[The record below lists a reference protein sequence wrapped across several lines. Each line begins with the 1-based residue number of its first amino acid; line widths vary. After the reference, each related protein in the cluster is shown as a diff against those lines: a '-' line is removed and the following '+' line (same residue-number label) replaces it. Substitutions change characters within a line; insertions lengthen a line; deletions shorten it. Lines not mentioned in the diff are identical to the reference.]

1 LSNSK
6 SKTQQ
11 SSKTSLKSKARA
23 RAKPVASKTLSG
35 KASPKDLPLTFDL
48 SAAGLAIGHQPT
60 HALSPQDE
68 ALFRAFQSNL
78 LSLISHE
85 LRTPL
90 MGVLNSMMLLEESP
104 PGISAAELITMARR
118 NAQRLHRSLSTIL
131 DVAAIESQGFRARL
145 REVDLAHIVRG
156 RVDQFKT
163 VMKDRGIDLKFE
175 PGTECVILADPLKIG
190 RAVDL
195 CLEMLALRAKEKSSA
210 SLRIS
215 STKDAQL
222 SVTISGEL
230 MAGAEKAWDQAWAQ
244 SVTGFEGG
252 VASPGS
258 AFAGVM
264 QSEQAFLSRMEEG
277 LGSELLLVHE
287 IMRLHDGKFVEERE
301 AERVTLELRLPL
313 PNSTENLRRVLAS
326 RAADASDGVFSVALI
341 LLKVPK
347 AVAIEKFRSD
357 VKKLLY
363 RGTDGVYPVDER
375 GEVAIVMEDYQKKDL
390 PKFIERLEKSLGG
403 SIRVGMAHCPED
415 VAETIELLEKAQSKL
430 K

>member
-1 LSNSK
+1 M
-6 SKTQQ
+6 
-11 SSKTSLKSKARA
+11 
-23 RAKPVASKTLSG
+23 
-35 KASPKDLPLTFDL
+35 
-48 SAAGLAIGHQPT
+48 GHQPK
-60 HALSPQDE
+60 HALSVQDE

-104 PGISAAELITMARR
+104 PGISSAELITMARR

-163 VMKDRGIDLKFE
+163 VLKDRGMRLEFE
-175 PGTECVILADPLKIG
+175 SVMAASESVILADTVKIG

-195 CLEMLALRAKEKSSA
+195 CLEMLALRGLEKSQA
-210 SLRIS
+210 KLRIS
-215 STKDAQL
+215 STAKVL
-222 SVTISGEL
+222 SITLTGTLSP
-230 MAGAEKAWDQAWAQ
+230 GAEKPWDEAWAQ
-244 SVTGFEGG
+244 AMAGFAGG

-264 QSEQAFLSRMEEG
+264 QSEQAFLTRMEEG

-287 IMRLHDGKFVEERE
+287 IMRLHNGEFQQKRTADQ
-301 AERVTLELRLPL
+301 VTLELRLPL
-313 PNSTENLRRVLAS
+313 PNSTENLKRVLAS

-347 AVAIEKFRSD
+347 GVAIEKFRGD

-375 GEVAIVMEDYQKKDL
+375 GEVGIVMEDYQKKDI
-390 PKFIERLEKSLGG
+390 PKFLERLEKSLGG
-403 SIRVGMAHCPED
+403 KIKVGVAHCPED
-415 VAETIELLEKAQSKL
+415 VADTTELLERAQGQL